1 MINGKEFK
9 NTYKDKIQIKKYE
22 MTQKQFERVDG
33 DQKGTWRVLN
43 NILNDNDEYINEISD
58 GDIIYSD
65 DKIIANQFNKYFI
78 DTIDEIHSNIP
89 DPVDVQVLVES
100 RQFPNFKIDNI
111 SVSELK
117 RHVNEMQ
124 KRTARDMFDIS
135 VNILSDA
142 MFYIGHGNDQRVVRN
157 GRLPL
162 ATKTVNYC
170 SYPEDQWYEKN

>member
-1 MINGKEFK
+1 
-9 NTYKDKIQIKKYE
+9 

-78 DTIDEIHSNIP
+78 DTIDEIHCNIP

-117 RHVNEMQ
+117 RHVN
-124 KRTARDMFDIS
+124 
-135 VNILSDA
+135 
-142 MFYIGHGNDQRVVRN
+142 
-157 GRLPL
+157 
-162 ATKTVNYC
+162 
-170 SYPEDQWYEKN
+170 